1 MGSGSTAWPR
11 SSCPNDRIESDR
23 GLEKGNIMDENN
35 NKPLDEQNQKLDL
48 VPDGNDGGKAPLK
61 RKVVIGAA
69 VALVVAGL
77 GLGGAWATGAFAPK
91 SEITKI
97 EVDSDGGK
105 KQVSEKTDQTVDW
118 AVKIEAEGVTADS
131 SPLIT
136 RYVCTDGDDKGSE
149 FYHATSASDAIEGK
163 DSVRLTEGTWE
174 ITAIPIINPDGSITT
189 PAGGGEHAVS
199 GDQKGSGST
208 EFTGETKPAE
218 NVTQDDID
226 KVLDKVN
233 EAVSK
238 GDSTLT
244 GDAGKDVVNKVT
256 DNASKAPAADKEKV
270 EEKKDAAADSA
281 AKAEE
286 KKADTAKPS
295 TGSGSTS
302 SKPSSGSTSK
312 PSHEHTWQAQY
323 RNDPVYETRTRT
335 VVDQDAWDE
344 QVCIGSHIVFSDG
357 AVFYDAAAA
366 ANYQE
371 SKAMAGTPVS
381 YYTVDDY
388 KTVHH
393 EAVTHQ
399 ETYQVQTGTKQVLTG
414 YRCSGCGATK

>member
-1 MGSGSTAWPR
+1 
-11 SSCPNDRIESDR
+11 
-23 GLEKGNIMDENN
+23 MDENN
-35 NKPLDEQNQKLDL
+35 LNTQDGQGPNL
-48 VPDGNDGGKAPLK
+48 VPDGGDNNKLPLR
-61 RKVVIGAA
+61 RKVAIGAA

-77 GLGGAWATGAFAPK
+77 GLGGAWAAGAFAPK
-91 SEITKI
+91 SEVTKI

-105 KQVSEKTDQTVDW
+105 KQVSEKTEPTVDW
-118 AVKIEAEGVTADS
+118 AVKIEAAGVTADS

-136 RYVCTDGDDKGSE
+136 RYVCTDGADEGVE

-163 DSVRLTEGTWE
+163 GGVQLTEGTWE

-189 PAGGGEHAVS
+189 PAGGGEQAVS
-199 GDQKGSGST
+199 GASKDSGNT
-208 EFTGETKPAE
+208 EFTGDTKPAE

-238 GDSTLT
+238 GDGTLT

-270 EEKKDAAADSA
+270 EEKKDVATDSA
-281 AKAEE
+281 V
-286 KKADTAKPS
+286 KADDKKTDAAKPS
-295 TGSGSTS
+295 TGSGSAPS
-302 SKPSSGSTSK
+302 KSDSKPSSGSSSK

-323 RNDPVYETRTRT
+323 RTEPVYTTETYT
-335 VVDQDAWDE
+335 VVDQEAWDE
-344 QVCIGSHIVFSDG
+344 QVRSGSHYLFSDG
-357 AVFYDAAAA
+357 AVFYDDYQA

-371 SKAMAGTPVS
+371 SKALSGTPVS
-381 YYTVDDY
+381 YTLVDDY
-388 KTVHH
+388 KTIHH

-399 ETYQVQTGTKQVLTG
+399 ETRQVQNGTKQVLTG

>member
-1 MGSGSTAWPR
+1 
-11 SSCPNDRIESDR
+11 
-23 GLEKGNIMDENN
+23 MDENN
-35 NKPLDEQNQKLDL
+35 LNTQDGQGPNL
-48 VPDGNDGGKAPLK
+48 VPDGGDGNKLPLK
-61 RKVVIGAA
+61 RKVAIGAT

-77 GLGGAWATGAFAPK
+77 GLGGAWATGGFAPK

-97 EVDSDGGK
+97 EADSDGGK
-105 KQVSEKTDQTVDW
+105 KQVSEKTVQTVDW

-281 AKAEE
+281 TKAEE

-295 TGSGSTS
+295 TGSGSAPS
-302 SKPSSGSTSK
+302 KSDSKPSSGSSSK
-312 PSHEHTWQAQY
+312 PSHEHTWQVQY
-323 RNDPVYETRTRT
+323 RSEPVYTTEYYTI
-335 VVDQDAWDE
+335 VDQEAWDE
-344 QVCIGSHIVFSDG
+344 QVRSGSHFLFSDG
-357 AVFYDAAAA
+357 HICYDSMEAM
-366 ANYQE
+366 NYQFDT
-371 SKAMAGTPVS
+371 GCS
-381 YYTVDDY
+381 YSVVDDY
-388 KTVHH
+388 KTIHH

-399 ETYQVQTGTKQVLTG
+399 GTRQVQTGTKQVLTG

>member
-1 MGSGSTAWPR
+1 
-11 SSCPNDRIESDR
+11 
-23 GLEKGNIMDENN
+23 MDENN
-35 NKPLDEQNQKLDL
+35 LNTQDGQGPNL
-48 VPDGNDGGKAPLK
+48 VPDGGDGNKLPLK
-61 RKVVIGAA
+61 RKVAIGAT

-97 EVDSDGGK
+97 EAGSDGGK
-105 KQVSEKTDQTVDW
+105 KRVSEKTDQTVDW

-136 RYVCTDGDDKGSE
+136 HYVCTDGADEGVE

-189 PAGGGEHAVS
+189 PAGGGEQAVS

-208 EFTGETKPAE
+208 EFTGETKPDE

-270 EEKKDAAADSA
+270 EEKKDAAVDSA

-295 TGSGSTS
+295 TGSGSAPS
-302 SKPSSGSTSK
+302 KSDSKPSSGSSSK

-323 RNDPVYETRTRT
+323 RSEPVYTTEYYTI
-335 VVDQDAWDE
+335 VDQEAWDE
-344 QVCIGSHIVFSDG
+344 QVRSGSHFLFSDG
-357 AVFYDAAAA
+357 HICYDSMEAM
-366 ANYQE
+366 NYQFDT
-371 SKAMAGTPVS
+371 GCS
-381 YYTVDDY
+381 YSVVDDY
-388 KTVHH
+388 KTIHH

-399 ETYQVQTGTKQVLTG
+399 GTRQVQTGTKQVLTG

>member
-1 MGSGSTAWPR
+1 
-11 SSCPNDRIESDR
+11 
-23 GLEKGNIMDENN
+23 MDENN
-35 NKPLDEQNQKLDL
+35 LNAQDGQGPNF
-48 VPDGNDGGKAPLK
+48 VPDGGDGNKLPLK
-61 RKVVIGAA
+61 RKVAIGAT

-97 EVDSDGGK
+97 EVDGDGGK
-105 KQVSEKTDQTVDW
+105 KQVSGKTDQTVDW

-136 RYVCTDGDDKGSE
+136 RYVCTDGADEGVE
-149 FYHATSASDAIEGK
+149 FYHATPASDAIEGK
-163 DSVRLTEGTWE
+163 DSVQLTEGTWE
-174 ITAIPIINPDGSITT
+174 ITAIPIINADGSITT
-189 PAGGGEHAVS
+189 PAGGGEQAVS
-199 GDQKGSGST
+199 GDQKDSVST
-208 EFTGETKPAE
+208 EFTGDTKPAGD
-218 NVTQDDID
+218 VTQDDID

-238 GDSTLT
+238 GDGTLT

-270 EEKKDAAADSA
+270 EEKKDAATDSA
-281 AKAEE
+281 VKADD
-286 KKADTAKPS
+286 KKADAVKPS
-295 TGSGSTS
+295 TGSGSAPS
-302 SKPSSGSTSK
+302 KSDSKPSSGSSGK

-344 QVCIGSHIVFSDG
+344 QVCVGSHIVFSDG
-357 AVFYDAAAA
+357 AIFYDAAAA

>member
-1 MGSGSTAWPR
+1 
-11 SSCPNDRIESDR
+11 
-23 GLEKGNIMDENN
+23 MDENN
-35 NKPLDEQNQKLDL
+35 SKPQDELNQDLDL
-48 VPDGNDGGKAPLK
+48 VPDGSDNGKAPLK
-61 RKVVIGAA
+61 RKVVIGAV

-77 GLGGAWATGAFAPK
+77 GLGGAWATGAFTPK
-91 SEITKI
+91 PETAKVEAGTGSN
-97 EVDSDGGK
+97 K
-105 KQVSEKTDQTVDW
+105 KQVSDKAEPTVDW
-118 AVKIEAEGVTADS
+118 TVKIEAEGVTADS

-136 RYVCTDGDDKGSE
+136 RYVCTDGAEAGTE
-149 FYHATSASDAIEGK
+149 FYHATPASDAIEGK
-163 DSVRLTEGTWE
+163 DSVRLAEGTWE
-174 ITAIPIINPDGSITT
+174 ITAIPIINQDGSITT
-189 PAGGGEHAVS
+189 PSGGGEQAVP
-199 GDQKGSGST
+199 GDHKGSGST
-208 EFTGETKPAE
+208 DFTGETKPAGD
-218 NVTQDDID
+218 VTQDDID

-238 GDSTLT
+238 GDGTLT

-270 EEKKDAAADSA
+270 EEKKDAATDSA

-286 KKADTAKPS
+286 KKADAVKPS
-295 TGSGSTS
+295 TGSSS
-302 SKPSSGSTSK
+302 APSKSDSKPSSGSASK

-344 QVCIGSHIVFSDG
+344 QVLSGSHAVCSDG
-357 AVFYDAAAA
+357 SVFYDNAALAA
-366 ANYQE
+366 YC
-371 SKAMAGTPVS
+371 KKMAMAGTPVS

-388 KTVHH
+388 TTVHH

>member
-1 MGSGSTAWPR
+1 
-11 SSCPNDRIESDR
+11 
-23 GLEKGNIMDENN
+23 MDENN
-35 NKPLDEQNQKLDL
+35 LNAQDGQGPNF
-48 VPDGNDGGKAPLK
+48 VPDGGDGNKLPLK
-61 RKVVIGAA
+61 RKVAIGAT

-97 EVDSDGGK
+97 EADGDGGK
-105 KQVSEKTDQTVDW
+105 KQVSGKTDRTVDW

-136 RYVCTDGDDKGSE
+136 RYVCTDGADEGVE
-149 FYHATSASDAIEGK
+149 FYHATPASDAIEGK
-163 DSVRLTEGTWE
+163 DSVQLTEGTWE
-174 ITAIPIINPDGSITT
+174 ITAIPIINADGSITT
-189 PAGGGEHAVS
+189 PAGGGEQAVS
-199 GDQKGSGST
+199 GDQKDSVST
-208 EFTGETKPAE
+208 EFTGDTKPAGD
-218 NVTQDDID
+218 VTQDDID

-238 GDSTLT
+238 GDGTLT

-256 DNASKAPAADKEKV
+256 DNASRAPAADKEKV
-270 EEKKDAAADSA
+270 EEKKDAATDSA
-281 AKAEE
+281 VKAED
-286 KKADTAKPS
+286 KKADAAKPS
-295 TGSGSTS
+295 TGSGSAPS
-302 SKPSSGSTSK
+302 KSDSKPSSGSSSK

-344 QVCIGSHIVFSDG
+344 QVCVGSHIVFSDG
-357 AVFYDAAAA
+357 AIFYDAAAA

-399 ETYQVQTGTKQVLTG
+399 ETYQVQTGTKQVLIG

>member
-1 MGSGSTAWPR
+1 
-11 SSCPNDRIESDR
+11 
-23 GLEKGNIMDENN
+23 MDENN
-35 NKPLDEQNQKLDL
+35 LNNYDGQGPNF
-48 VPDGNDGGKAPLK
+48 VPDGGDGGKTPLK
-61 RKVVIGAA
+61 RKVAIGAT

-105 KQVSEKTDQTVDW
+105 KQVSEKTDKTVDW
-118 AVKIEAEGVTADS
+118 AVKIEAEGVTDDS

-136 RYVCTDGDDKGSE
+136 RYVCTDGADEGVE

-174 ITAIPIINPDGSITT
+174 ITAIPIINADGSITT
-189 PAGGGEHAVS
+189 PAGGGEQAVS
-199 GDQKGSGST
+199 GASKDSGNT
-208 EFTGETKPAE
+208 EFTGDTKPAE

-238 GDSTLT
+238 GDGTLT

-270 EEKKDAAADSA
+270 EEKKDAATDSA
-281 AKAEE
+281 V
-286 KKADTAKPS
+286 KADDKKTDAAKPS
-295 TGSGSTS
+295 TGSGSAPS
-302 SKPSSGSTSK
+302 KSDSKPSSGSSSK

-344 QVCIGSHIVFSDG
+344 QVCVGSHIVFSDG
-357 AVFYDAAAA
+357 AIFYDAAAA

>member
-1 MGSGSTAWPR
+1 
-11 SSCPNDRIESDR
+11 
-23 GLEKGNIMDENN
+23 MDENN
-35 NKPLDEQNQKLDL
+35 LNAQDDQGQDLNL
-48 VPDGNDGGKAPLK
+48 VPDGGGSGKMPLK
-61 RKVVIGAA
+61 RKVAIGAT

-77 GLGGAWATGAFAPK
+77 GGAWVTGAFAPK

-97 EVDSDGGK
+97 EANGDSGK
-105 KQVSEKTDQTVDW
+105 KRVSEKTEPAVDW
-118 AVKIEAEGVTADS
+118 TVKIEAEGVTADS

-136 RYVCTDGDDKGSE
+136 RYVCIDGAEKGIE

-163 DSVRLTEGTWE
+163 GSIQLTEGTWE

-189 PAGGGEHAVS
+189 PAGGGEQAVS
-199 GDQKGSGST
+199 GESKDSGST
-208 EFTGETKPAE
+208 EFTGETKPAGD
-218 NVTQDDID
+218 VTQDDID

-238 GDSTLT
+238 GDGTLT

-256 DNASKAPAADKEKV
+256 DNASYAPAADKEKV

-281 AKAEE
+281 VKAED
-286 KKADTAKPS
+286 KKTDAAKPS
-295 TGSGSTS
+295 TGSGSAPS
-302 SKPSSGSTSK
+302 KSDSKPSSGSSSK

-344 QVCIGSHIVFSDG
+344 TVNANYDEFRFSDG
-357 AVFYDAAAA
+357 YVTTSLADAI
-366 ANYQE
+366 NHQDSTGCSY
-371 SKAMAGTPVS
+371 SIYTPQV
-381 YYTVDDY
+381 TI
-388 KTVHH
+388 HH
-393 EAVTHQ
+393 DAVTHEEQ
-399 ETYQVQTGTKQVLTG
+399 YQVQTGTKQVLTG

>member
-1 MGSGSTAWPR
+1 
-11 SSCPNDRIESDR
+11 
-23 GLEKGNIMDENN
+23 MDENN
-35 NKPLDEQNQKLDL
+35 LNTQDGQGPNL
-48 VPDGNDGGKAPLK
+48 VPDGSDGNKLPLK
-61 RKVVIGAA
+61 RKVAIGAT

-77 GLGGAWATGAFAPK
+77 GLGGAWATGAFTPK

-97 EVDSDGGK
+97 EADSGNNK

-136 RYVCTDGDDKGSE
+136 RYVCTDGADKGSE

-281 AKAEE
+281 AKAKE

-295 TGSGSTS
+295 TGSGSAPS
-302 SKPSSGSTSK
+302 KSDSKPSSGSSSK

-323 RNDPVYETRTRT
+323 RSEPVYTTEYYTI
-335 VVDQDAWDE
+335 VDQEAWDE
-344 QVCIGSHIVFSDG
+344 QVRSGSHFLFSDG
-357 AVFYDAAAA
+357 HICYDSMEAM
-366 ANYQE
+366 NYQFDT
-371 SKAMAGTPVS
+371 GCS
-381 YYTVDDY
+381 YSVVDDY
-388 KTVHH
+388 KTIHH

-399 ETYQVQTGTKQVLTG
+399 GTRQVQTGTKQVLTG

>member
-1 MGSGSTAWPR
+1 
-11 SSCPNDRIESDR
+11 
-23 GLEKGNIMDENN
+23 MDENN
-35 NKPLDEQNQKLDL
+35 LNTQDGQGPNL
-48 VPDGNDGGKAPLK
+48 VPDGGDGNKLPLK
-61 RKVVIGAA
+61 RKVAIGAT

-97 EVDSDGGK
+97 EADSDGGK
-105 KQVSEKTDQTVDW
+105 KQVSEKTVQTVDW

-281 AKAEE
+281 TKAEE

-295 TGSGSTS
+295 TGSGSAPS
-302 SKPSSGSTSK
+302 KSDSKPSFGSSSK
-312 PSHEHTWQAQY
+312 PSHEHTWQVQY
-323 RNDPVYETRTRT
+323 RSEPVYTTEYYTI
-335 VVDQDAWDE
+335 VDQEAWDE
-344 QVCIGSHIVFSDG
+344 QVRSGSHFLFSDG
-357 AVFYDAAAA
+357 HICYDSMEAM
-366 ANYQE
+366 NYQFDT
-371 SKAMAGTPVS
+371 GCS
-381 YYTVDDY
+381 YSVVDDY
-388 KTVHH
+388 KTIHH

-399 ETYQVQTGTKQVLTG
+399 GTRQVQTGTKQVLTG

>member
-1 MGSGSTAWPR
+1 
-11 SSCPNDRIESDR
+11 
-23 GLEKGNIMDENN
+23 MDENN
-35 NKPLDEQNQKLDL
+35 LNTQDGQGPNL
-48 VPDGNDGGKAPLK
+48 VPDGSDGNKLPLK
-61 RKVVIGAA
+61 RKVAIGAT

-97 EVDSDGGK
+97 EAGSDGGK
-105 KQVSEKTDQTVDW
+105 KRVSEKTDQTVDW

-136 RYVCTDGDDKGSE
+136 RYVCTDGADEGVE

-174 ITAIPIINPDGSITT
+174 ISAIPIINPDGSITT
-189 PAGGGEHAVS
+189 PAGGCEQAVS

-233 EAVSK
+233 DAVSK

-295 TGSGSTS
+295 TGSGSAPS
-302 SKPSSGSTSK
+302 KSDSKPSSGSSSK
-312 PSHEHTWQAQY
+312 PSHKHTWQAQY
-323 RNDPVYETRTRT
+323 RSEPVYTTEYYTI
-335 VVDQDAWDE
+335 VDQEAWDE
-344 QVCIGSHIVFSDG
+344 QVRSGSHFLFSDG
-357 AVFYDAAAA
+357 HICYDSMEAM
-366 ANYQE
+366 NYQFDT
-371 SKAMAGTPVS
+371 GCS
-381 YYTVDDY
+381 YSVVDDY
-388 KTVHH
+388 KTIHH

-399 ETYQVQTGTKQVLTG
+399 GTRQVQTGTKQVLTG

>member
-1 MGSGSTAWPR
+1 
-11 SSCPNDRIESDR
+11 
-23 GLEKGNIMDENN
+23 MDENN
-35 NKPLDEQNQKLDL
+35 LSTQDGLGPNL
-48 VPDGNDGGKAPLK
+48 VPDGGDGNKLPLK
-61 RKVVIGAA
+61 RKVAIGAA

-105 KQVSEKTDQTVDW
+105 KQVSKKTDQTVDW

-174 ITAIPIINPDGSITT
+174 ISAIPIINPDGSITT
-189 PAGGGEHAVS
+189 PAGGGERAVS
-199 GDQKGSGST
+199 GASKDSGST
-208 EFTGETKPAE
+208 EFTGEMKPAGD
-218 NVTQDDID
+218 VTQDDID

-238 GDSTLT
+238 GDGTLT

-270 EEKKDAAADSA
+270 EEKKDSATDSA
-281 AKAEE
+281 VKAED
-286 KKADTAKPS
+286 KKTDTAKPS
-295 TGSGSTS
+295 TGSGSAPS
-302 SKPSSGSTSK
+302 KSDSKPSSGSSSK

-323 RNDPVYETRTRT
+323 RSEPVYTTEYYTI
-335 VVDQDAWDE
+335 VDQEAWDE
-344 QVCIGSHIVFSDG
+344 QVRSGSHFLFSDG
-357 AVFYDAAAA
+357 HICYDSMEAM
-366 ANYQE
+366 NYQFDT
-371 SKAMAGTPVS
+371 GCS
-381 YYTVDDY
+381 YSVVDDY
-388 KTVHH
+388 KTIHH

-399 ETYQVQTGTKQVLTG
+399 GTRQVQTGTKQVLTG

>member
-1 MGSGSTAWPR
+1 
-11 SSCPNDRIESDR
+11 
-23 GLEKGNIMDENN
+23 MDENN
-35 NKPLDEQNQKLDL
+35 FNTQDGQ
-48 VPDGNDGGKAPLK
+48 VPNFVPNGGDGNKLLLK
-61 RKVVIGAA
+61 RKVAIGAA

-97 EVDSDGGK
+97 EADGDSGK
-105 KQVSEKTDQTVDW
+105 KQVSEKTEPAVDW
-118 AVKIEAEGVTADS
+118 TVKIEAEGVTADS

-136 RYVCTDGDDKGSE
+136 RYVCTDGADEGVE

-163 DSVRLTEGTWE
+163 DSVQLTEGTWE
-174 ITAIPIINPDGSITT
+174 ITAIPIINADGSITT
-189 PAGGGEHAVS
+189 PAGGGEQAVS
-199 GDQKGSGST
+199 GESKDSGST
-208 EFTGETKPAE
+208 EFTGETKPAGD
-218 NVTQDDID
+218 VTQDDID

-238 GDSTLT
+238 GDGTLT

-281 AKAEE
+281 VKAED
-286 KKADTAKPS
+286 KKTDAAKPS
-295 TGSGSTS
+295 TGSGSAPS
-302 SKPSSGSTSK
+302 KSDSKPSSGSSSK

-344 QVCIGSHIVFSDG
+344 TVNANYDEFRFSDG
-357 AVFYDAAAA
+357 YVTTSLADAI
-366 ANYQE
+366 NHQDSTGCSY
-371 SKAMAGTPVS
+371 SIYTPQV
-381 YYTVDDY
+381 TI
-388 KTVHH
+388 HH
-393 EAVTHQ
+393 DAVTHEEQ
-399 ETYQVQTGTKQVLTG
+399 YQVQTGTKQVLTG

>member
-1 MGSGSTAWPR
+1 
-11 SSCPNDRIESDR
+11 
-23 GLEKGNIMDENN
+23 MDENN
-35 NKPLDEQNQKLDL
+35 LNTQDGQGPNL
-48 VPDGNDGGKAPLK
+48 VPDGGDGNKLPLK
-61 RKVVIGAA
+61 RKVAIGAT

-97 EVDSDGGK
+97 EVDNDGGK

-118 AVKIEAEGVTADS
+118 AVKIEAEGVTAES

-174 ITAIPIINPDGSITT
+174 ITAIPIINQDGSITT
-189 PAGGGEHAVS
+189 PAGGGEQAVS
-199 GDQKGSGST
+199 GDQKDSGST

-238 GDSTLT
+238 GDGTLT

-270 EEKKDAAADSA
+270 EEKKDAATDSA
-281 AKAEE
+281 VKAEVE
-286 KKADTAKPS
+286 KADAVKPS
-295 TGSGSTS
+295 TGSGSVPS
-302 SKPSSGSTSK
+302 KSDPKPSSGSSSK

-323 RNDPVYETRTRT
+323 RSEPVYTTEYYTI
-335 VVDQDAWDE
+335 VDQEAWDE
-344 QVCIGSHIVFSDG
+344 QVRSGSHFLFSDG
-357 AVFYDAAAA
+357 HICYDSMEAM
-366 ANYQE
+366 NYQFDT
-371 SKAMAGTPVS
+371 GCS
-381 YYTVDDY
+381 YSVVDDY
-388 KTVHH
+388 KTIHH

-399 ETYQVQTGTKQVLTG
+399 GTRQVQTGTKQVLTG

>member
-1 MGSGSTAWPR
+1 
-11 SSCPNDRIESDR
+11 
-23 GLEKGNIMDENN
+23 MDENN
-35 NKPLDEQNQKLDL
+35 LNNQDGQGQDLNL
-48 VPDGNDGGKAPLK
+48 VPDGGGSGRMPLK
-61 RKVVIGAA
+61 RKVAIGAT

-91 SEITKI
+91 SEVTKI

-105 KQVSEKTDQTVDW
+105 KQVSEKTDKTVDW

-136 RYVCTDGDDKGSE
+136 RYVCTDGADEGVE

-163 DSVRLTEGTWE
+163 DSVQLTEGTWE
-174 ITAIPIINPDGSITT
+174 ITAIPIINADGSITT
-189 PAGGGEHAVS
+189 PAGGGEQAVS
-199 GDQKGSGST
+199 GESKDSCNT
-208 EFTGETKPAE
+208 EFSGETKPAE

-238 GDSTLT
+238 GDGTLT

-270 EEKKDAAADSA
+270 EEKKDAASDSA
-281 AKAEE
+281 VKAED
-286 KKADTAKPS
+286 KKTDAAKPS
-295 TGSGSTS
+295 TGSGSAPS
-302 SKPSSGSTSK
+302 KSDSKPSSGSSSK

-335 VVDQDAWDE
+335 VVDQNAWDE
-344 QVCIGSHIVFSDG
+344 QVCVGSHIVFSDG
-357 AVFYDAAAA
+357 AIFYDAAAA

>member
-1 MGSGSTAWPR
+1 
-11 SSCPNDRIESDR
+11 
-23 GLEKGNIMDENN
+23 MDEKN
-35 NKPLDEQNQKLDL
+35 NKPQHELDQELDL
-48 VPDGNDGGKAPLK
+48 VPDGGDCGTMPLK
-61 RKVVIGAA
+61 RKVAIGAA

-91 SEITKI
+91 PETAKVEAGTGSN
-97 EVDSDGGK
+97 K

-136 RYVCTDGDDKGSE
+136 RYVCTDGADEGVE

-163 DSVRLTEGTWE
+163 DSVQLTEGTWE

-189 PAGGGEHAVS
+189 PSGGGEQDVS
-199 GDQKGSGST
+199 GGHKNTSST
-208 EFTGETKPAE
+208 EFTGETKPTGD
-218 NVTQDDID
+218 VTQDDID

-238 GDSTLT
+238 GDGTLT

-270 EEKKDAAADSA
+270 EEKKDAATDSA

-286 KKADTAKPS
+286 KKADSVKPS
-295 TGSGSTS
+295 TGSNSAPS
-302 SKPSSGSTSK
+302 KSDSKPSSGSTSK
-312 PSHEHTWQAQY
+312 PAHEHTWQAQY
-323 RNDPVYETRTRT
+323 RSEPVYTTETYTI
-335 VVDQDAWDE
+335 VDQKAWDE
-344 QVCIGSHIVFSDG
+344 QVRSGSHYLFSDG
-357 AVFYDAAAA
+357 AVFYDDNQA

-371 SKAMAGTPVS
+371 SKALSGTPVS
-381 YYTVDDY
+381 YTLVDDY
-388 KTVHH
+388 KTIHH

-399 ETYQVQTGTKQVLTG
+399 ETRQVQTGTKQVLTG

>member
-1 MGSGSTAWPR
+1 
-11 SSCPNDRIESDR
+11 
-23 GLEKGNIMDENN
+23 MDENN
-35 NKPLDEQNQKLDL
+35 LNAQDGQGPNL
-48 VPDGNDGGKAPLK
+48 VPDGDDGAKKSLK
-61 RKVVIGAA
+61 RKVAIGAT

-91 SEITKI
+91 SEVTKI

-105 KQVSEKTDQTVDW
+105 KQVSEKTDKTVDW
-118 AVKIEAEGVTADS
+118 TVRIEAEGVTADS

-136 RYVCTDGDDKGSE
+136 RYVCTDGADEGVE
-149 FYHATSASDAIEGK
+149 FYHATFASDAIEGK

-174 ITAIPIINPDGSITT
+174 ITAIPIINADGSITT
-189 PAGGGEHAVS
+189 PAGGGEQAVS
-199 GDQKGSGST
+199 GDQKDSSST

-238 GDSTLT
+238 GDGTLT

-270 EEKKDAAADSA
+270 EEKKDAATDSA
-281 AKAEE
+281 VKAEVE
-286 KKADTAKPS
+286 KADAVKPS
-295 TGSGSTS
+295 TGSGSAPS
-302 SKPSSGSTSK
+302 KSDSKPSSGSSSK

-323 RNDPVYETRTRT
+323 RSDPVYETRTRT

-344 QVCIGSHIVFSDG
+344 QVRSGSHYLFSDG
-357 AVFYDAAAA
+357 AVFYDDYQA

-371 SKAMAGTPVS
+371 SKALSGTPVS
-381 YYTVDDY
+381 YTLVDDY

-399 ETYQVQTGTKQVLTG
+399 ETYQVQTGTKQFLTG

>member
-1 MGSGSTAWPR
+1 
-11 SSCPNDRIESDR
+11 
-23 GLEKGNIMDENN
+23 MDENN
-35 NKPLDEQNQKLDL
+35 FNTQDSEAPNL
-48 VPDGNDGGKAPLK
+48 VPDGGNGNKMPLK
-61 RKVVIGAA
+61 RKVAIGAT
-69 VALVVAGL
+69 VVLVVAGL

-97 EVDSDGGK
+97 EADSGNNK

-118 AVKIEAEGVTADS
+118 TVKIEAEGVTADS

-136 RYVCTDGDDKGSE
+136 RYVCTDGDGKGSE

-163 DSVRLTEGTWE
+163 DGVRLTEGTWE

-189 PAGGGEHAVS
+189 PAGGGEQAVS

-208 EFTGETKPAE
+208 EFTGETKFAE

-270 EEKKDAAADSA
+270 EEKKDVATDSA

-286 KKADTAKPS
+286 NKADTAKPS
-295 TGSGSTS
+295 TGSGSAPSKTD
-302 SKPSSGSTSK
+302 SKPSSGSSSK

-344 QVCIGSHIVFSDG
+344 TVNANYDEFRFSDG
-357 AVFYDAAAA
+357 YVTTSLADAI
-366 ANYQE
+366 NHQDNTGCSY
-371 SKAMAGTPVS
+371 SIYTPQV
-381 YYTVDDY
+381 TI
-388 KTVHH
+388 HH
-393 EAVTHQ
+393 DAVTHEEQ
-399 ETYQVQTGTKQVLTG
+399 YQVQTGTKQVLTG

>member
-1 MGSGSTAWPR
+1 
-11 SSCPNDRIESDR
+11 
-23 GLEKGNIMDENN
+23 MDENN
-35 NKPLDEQNQKLDL
+35 NKLQDELDQELDL
-48 VPDGNDGGKAPLK
+48 VPDGSGDGTMPLK
-61 RKVVIGAA
+61 RKVAIGAA

-77 GLGGAWATGAFAPK
+77 GLGGAWATGAFTPK
-91 SEITKI
+91 PETAKVEAGIGSN
-97 EVDSDGGK
+97 K
-105 KQVSEKTDQTVDW
+105 KQVSDKAEPTVDW

-136 RYVCTDGDDKGSE
+136 RYVCTDGAEEGTE
-149 FYHATSASDAIEGK
+149 FYHATPASDAIEGK
-163 DSVRLTEGTWE
+163 DSVRLTEGAWE

-189 PAGGGEHAVS
+189 PAGGGEQAVS
-199 GDQKGSGST
+199 GGHKSSGST

-238 GDSTLT
+238 GDGTLT

-270 EEKKDAAADSA
+270 EEKKDAATDSA
-281 AKAEE
+281 VKAEE
-286 KKADTAKPS
+286 KKADAVKPS
-295 TGSGSTS
+295 TGSGSAPS
-302 SKPSSGSTSK
+302 KSDSKPSSGSSSK

-323 RNDPVYETRTRT
+323 RSEPVYTTETYTI
-335 VVDQDAWDE
+335 VDQKAWDE
-344 QVCIGSHIVFSDG
+344 QVRSGSHYLFSDG
-357 AVFYDAAAA
+357 AVFYDDYQA

-371 SKAMAGTPVS
+371 SKALSGTPVS
-381 YYTVDDY
+381 YTLVDDY
-388 KTVHH
+388 KTIHH

-399 ETYQVQTGTKQVLTG
+399 ETRQVQTGTKQVLTG

>member
-1 MGSGSTAWPR
+1 
-11 SSCPNDRIESDR
+11 
-23 GLEKGNIMDENN
+23 MDENN
-35 NKPLDEQNQKLDL
+35 FNNQDDQGQDL
-48 VPDGNDGGKAPLK
+48 NLIPDGGGSGKMPLK
-61 RKVVIGAA
+61 RKVAIGAT

-97 EVDSDGGK
+97 EADGDSGK
-105 KQVSEKTDQTVDW
+105 KQVSEKTEPAVDW
-118 AVKIEAEGVTADS
+118 TVKIEAEGVTADS

-136 RYVCTDGDDKGSE
+136 RYVCTDGDDKGVE

-163 DSVRLTEGTWE
+163 DSVQLTEGTWE
-174 ITAIPIINPDGSITT
+174 ISAIPIINPDGSITT
-189 PAGGGEHAVS
+189 PAGGGEKAVS
-199 GDQKGSGST
+199 GESKDSGST
-208 EFTGETKPAE
+208 EFTGETKPAGD
-218 NVTQDDID
+218 VTQDDID

-238 GDSTLT
+238 GDGTLT

-270 EEKKDAAADSA
+270 EEKKDAATDSA
-281 AKAEE
+281 VKAED
-286 KKADTAKPS
+286 KKTDAAKPS
-295 TGSGSTS
+295 TGSGSAPS
-302 SKPSSGSTSK
+302 KSDSKPSSGSSSK

-323 RNDPVYETRTRT
+323 RSDPVYETRTRT

-344 QVCIGSHIVFSDG
+344 TVNANYDEFRFSDG
-357 AVFYDAAAA
+357 YVTTSLADAI
-366 ANYQE
+366 NHQDITGCSY
-371 SKAMAGTPVS
+371 SLYTPQV
-381 YYTVDDY
+381 TI
-388 KTVHH
+388 HH

>member
-1 MGSGSTAWPR
+1 
-11 SSCPNDRIESDR
+11 
-23 GLEKGNIMDENN
+23 MDENN
-35 NKPLDEQNQKLDL
+35 LNAQDGQDQDPNL
-48 VPDGNDGGKAPLK
+48 VPEGGDGNKLSLR
-61 RKVVIGAA
+61 RKIAIGAT

-97 EVDSDGGK
+97 EADSDSGK
-105 KQVSEKTDQTVDW
+105 KQVSEKTEPAVDW

-136 RYVCTDGDDKGSE
+136 RYVCTDGADKGVE

-163 DSVRLTEGTWE
+163 DSVQLTEGTWE

-189 PAGGGEHAVS
+189 PAGGGEQGVS
-199 GDQKGSGST
+199 GESKDSGST
-208 EFTGETKPAE
+208 EFTGETKPAGD
-218 NVTQDDID
+218 VTQDDID

-238 GDSTLT
+238 GDGTLT

-270 EEKKDAAADSA
+270 EEKKDSATDSA
-281 AKAEE
+281 VKAED
-286 KKADTAKPS
+286 KKTDAAKPS
-295 TGSGSTS
+295 TGSGPAPSKPD
-302 SKPSSGSTSK
+302 SKPSSGSSSK

-344 QVCIGSHIVFSDG
+344 TVNANYDEFRFSDG
-357 AVFYDAAAA
+357 YVTTSLADAI
-366 ANYQE
+366 NHQDITGCSY
-371 SKAMAGTPVS
+371 SIYTPQV
-381 YYTVDDY
+381 TI
-388 KTVHH
+388 HH

>member
-1 MGSGSTAWPR
+1 
-11 SSCPNDRIESDR
+11 
-23 GLEKGNIMDENN
+23 MDENN
-35 NKPLDEQNQKLDL
+35 SKPQDELNQDLDL
-48 VPDGNDGGKAPLK
+48 VPDGGDGSTMPLK
-61 RKVVIGAA
+61 RKVAIGAA

-136 RYVCTDGDDKGSE
+136 RYVCTDGDDRGSE

-163 DSVRLTEGTWE
+163 GSVRLTEGTWE
-174 ITAIPIINPDGSITT
+174 ISAIPIINPDGSITT
-189 PAGGGEHAVS
+189 PAGGGERAVS

-208 EFTGETKPAE
+208 EFTGATKPAGD
-218 NVTQDDID
+218 VTQDDID

-286 KKADTAKPS
+286 KKADAVKPS
-295 TGSGSTS
+295 TGSGSAAS
-302 SKPSSGSTSK
+302 KSDSKPSSGSTSK
-312 PSHEHTWQAQY
+312 PSHEHTWQAQN

-344 QVCIGSHIVFSDG
+344 QVLSGSHAVCSDG
-357 AVFYDAAAA
+357 SVFYDNAALAA
-366 ANYQE
+366 YC
-371 SKAMAGTPVS
+371 KKMAMAGTPVS

-388 KTVHH
+388 TTVHH

>member
-1 MGSGSTAWPR
+1 
-11 SSCPNDRIESDR
+11 
-23 GLEKGNIMDENN
+23 MDENN
-35 NKPLDEQNQKLDL
+35 NKPEDELNQDLDH
-48 VPDGNDGGKAPLK
+48 VPDGGDGSTMPLK
-61 RKVVIGAA
+61 RKVAIGAA

-91 SEITKI
+91 PETAKVEAGTGSN
-97 EVDSDGGK
+97 K
-105 KQVSEKTDQTVDW
+105 KQVSDKAEPTVDW
-118 AVKIEAEGVTADS
+118 TVKIEAEGVTADS

-136 RYVCTDGDDKGSE
+136 RYVCTDGAEAGTE
-149 FYHATSASDAIEGK
+149 FYHATPASDAIDGK

-174 ITAIPIINPDGSITT
+174 ITAIPIINQDGSITT
-189 PAGGGEHAVS
+189 PSGGGEQAVPS
-199 GDQKGSGST
+199 DHKGSGST
-208 EFTGETKPAE
+208 DFTGETKPAGD
-218 NVTQDDID
+218 VTQDDID

-238 GDSTLT
+238 GDGTLT

-270 EEKKDAAADSA
+270 EEKKDAATDSA

-286 KKADTAKPS
+286 KKADAVKPS
-295 TGSGSTS
+295 TGSSS
-302 SKPSSGSTSK
+302 APSKSDSKPSSGSASK

-344 QVCIGSHIVFSDG
+344 QVLSGSHAVCSDG
-357 AVFYDAAAA
+357 SVFYDNVALAA
-366 ANYQE
+366 YC
-371 SKAMAGTPVS
+371 KKMAMAGTPVS

-388 KTVHH
+388 TTVHH

>member
-1 MGSGSTAWPR
+1 
-11 SSCPNDRIESDR
+11 
-23 GLEKGNIMDENN
+23 MDENN
-35 NKPLDEQNQKLDL
+35 LNTQDGQGPNL
-48 VPDGNDGGKAPLK
+48 VPDGGDNNKLPLR
-61 RKVVIGAA
+61 RKVAIGAA

-77 GLGGAWATGAFAPK
+77 GLGGAWAAGAFAPK
-91 SEITKI
+91 SEVTKI
-97 EVDSDGGK
+97 EVDGDGGK
-105 KQVSEKTDQTVDW
+105 KQVSEKTEPTVDW
-118 AVKIEAEGVTADS
+118 AVKIEAGGVTADS

-136 RYVCTDGDDKGSE
+136 RYVCTDGADKGVE

-163 DSVRLTEGTWE
+163 GGVQLTEGTWE
-174 ITAIPIINPDGSITT
+174 ISAIPIINPDGSITT
-189 PAGGGEHAVS
+189 PVGGGEQVVS
-199 GDQKGSGST
+199 GDKKHSGNT
-208 EFTGETKPAE
+208 EFTGDTKPAGD
-218 NVTQDDID
+218 VTQDDID

-238 GDSTLT
+238 GDGTLT

-270 EEKKDAAADSA
+270 EEKKDAATDSA
-281 AKAEE
+281 VKTED
-286 KKADTAKPS
+286 KKTDAVKPS
-295 TGSGSTS
+295 APSGSAPS
-302 SKPSSGSTSK
+302 KPDSKPSSGSSGK

-344 QVCIGSHIVFSDG
+344 QVLSGSHAVCSDG
-357 AVFYDAAAA
+357 SVFYDNAALAA
-366 ANYQE
+366 YC
-371 SKAMAGTPVS
+371 KKMAMAGTPVS
-381 YYTVDDY
+381 YYTVDDFT
-388 KTVHH
+388 TVHH

>member
-1 MGSGSTAWPR
+1 MDDNNLNAQDGQG
-11 SSCPNDRIESDR
+11 PNY
-23 GLEKGNIMDENN
+23 
-35 NKPLDEQNQKLDL
+35 
-48 VPDGNDGGKAPLK
+48 VPNGGDGGKTLLK
-61 RKVVIGAA
+61 RKVAIGAT

-97 EVDSDGGK
+97 EVDNDGGK

-118 AVKIEAEGVTADS
+118 AVKIEAEGVTAES

-136 RYVCTDGDDKGSE
+136 RYVCTDGADEGVE

-174 ITAIPIINPDGSITT
+174 IIAIPIINQDGSITT
-189 PAGGGEHAVS
+189 PAGGGEQAVS
-199 GDQKGSGST
+199 GASKDSGST

-238 GDSTLT
+238 GDGTLT

-256 DNASKAPAADKEKV
+256 DNASKAPAVDKEKV
-270 EEKKDAAADSA
+270 EEKKDAATDSA
-281 AKAEE
+281 VKAEVE
-286 KKADTAKPS
+286 KADAVKPS
-295 TGSGSTS
+295 TGSGSAPS
-302 SKPSSGSTSK
+302 KSDSKPSSGSSSK

-323 RNDPVYETRTRT
+323 RSEPVYTTEYYTI
-335 VVDQDAWDE
+335 VDQEAWDE
-344 QVCIGSHIVFSDG
+344 QVRSGSHFLFSDG
-357 AVFYDAAAA
+357 HICYDSMEAM
-366 ANYQE
+366 NYQFDT
-371 SKAMAGTPVS
+371 GCS
-381 YYTVDDY
+381 YSVVDDY
-388 KTVHH
+388 KTIHH

-399 ETYQVQTGTKQVLTG
+399 GTRQVQTGTKQVLTG

>member
-1 MGSGSTAWPR
+1 
-11 SSCPNDRIESDR
+11 
-23 GLEKGNIMDENN
+23 MDENN
-35 NKPLDEQNQKLDL
+35 LNTQDGQGPNL
-48 VPDGNDGGKAPLK
+48 VPDGGDGNKLPLK
-61 RKVVIGAA
+61 RKVAIGAT

-97 EVDSDGGK
+97 EAGSDGGK
-105 KQVSEKTDQTVDW
+105 KRVSEKTDQTVDW

-136 RYVCTDGDDKGSE
+136 HYVCTDGADEGVE

-189 PAGGGEHAVS
+189 PAGGGEQAVS

-208 EFTGETKPAE
+208 EFTGETKPDE

-233 EAVSK
+233 EAVTK

-295 TGSGSTS
+295 TGSGSAPS
-302 SKPSSGSTSK
+302 KSDSKPSSGSSSK

-323 RNDPVYETRTRT
+323 RSDPVYETRTRT
-335 VVDQDAWDE
+335 VVDQEAWDE
-344 QVCIGSHIVFSDG
+344 QVRSGSHFLFSDG
-357 AVFYDAAAA
+357 HICYDSMEAM
-366 ANYQE
+366 NYQFDT
-371 SKAMAGTPVS
+371 GCS
-381 YYTVDDY
+381 YSVVDDY

>member
-1 MGSGSTAWPR
+1 
-11 SSCPNDRIESDR
+11 
-23 GLEKGNIMDENN
+23 MDEN
-35 NKPLDEQNQKLDL
+35 KSKSQDELDQELDL
-48 VPDGNDGGKAPLK
+48 VPDGSGDDTMPLK
-61 RKVVIGAA
+61 RKVAIGAA

-91 SEITKI
+91 PETAKVEAGTGSN
-97 EVDSDGGK
+97 K
-105 KQVSEKTDQTVDW
+105 KQVSDKAEPTVDW
-118 AVKIEAEGVTADS
+118 TVKIEAEGVTADS

-136 RYVCTDGDDKGSE
+136 RYVCTDGAEAGTE
-149 FYHATSASDAIEGK
+149 FYHATPASDAIEGK

-189 PAGGGEHAVS
+189 PSGGGEQDVS
-199 GDQKGSGST
+199 GGHKNTGST
-208 EFTGETKPAE
+208 EFTGETKPAGD
-218 NVTQDDID
+218 VTQDDID

-238 GDSTLT
+238 GDGTLT

-270 EEKKDAAADSA
+270 EEKKDAATDSA
-281 AKAEE
+281 VKAEE
-286 KKADTAKPS
+286 KKADTVKPS
-295 TGSGSTS
+295 TGSNSAPS
-302 SKPSSGSTSK
+302 KSDSKPSSGSSNK

-344 QVCIGSHIVFSDG
+344 QVLSGSHYQFSDG
-357 AVFYDAAAA
+357 YVTSDDADAWAH
-366 ANYQE
+366 Q
-371 SKAMAGTPVS
+371 KATHAS
-381 YYTVDDY
+381 YTVVDDY
-388 KTVHH
+388 TTIHH

>member
-1 MGSGSTAWPR
+1 
-11 SSCPNDRIESDR
+11 
-23 GLEKGNIMDENN
+23 MDEND
-35 NKPLDEQNQKLDL
+35 NKPQDELDQELDL
-48 VPDGNDGGKAPLK
+48 VPDGSGDGTMPLK
-61 RKVVIGAA
+61 RKVAIGAA

-77 GLGGAWATGAFAPK
+77 GLGGAWATGAFTPTPESSKVEAG
-91 SEITKI
+91 T
-97 EVDSDGGK
+97 GANK
-105 KQVSEKTDQTVDW
+105 KQVSDKAESTVDW
-118 AVKIEAEGVTADS
+118 AVKIEAEGVTAES

-189 PAGGGEHAVS
+189 PAGGGEQAVS

-208 EFTGETKPAE
+208 EFTGETKPAGD
-218 NVTQDDID
+218 VTQDDID

-238 GDSTLT
+238 GDGTLT

-286 KKADTAKPS
+286 KKADAVKPS
-295 TGSGSTS
+295 TGSGSTAS
-302 SKPSSGSTSK
+302 KSDSKPSSGSTSK

-323 RNDPVYETRTRT
+323 RSEPVYTTEYYTI
-335 VVDQDAWDE
+335 VDQEAWDE
-344 QVCIGSHIVFSDG
+344 QVRSGSHFLFSDG
-357 AVFYDAAAA
+357 HICYDSMEAM
-366 ANYQE
+366 NYQFDT
-371 SKAMAGTPVS
+371 GCS
-381 YYTVDDY
+381 YSVVDDY
-388 KTVHH
+388 KTIHH

-399 ETYQVQTGTKQVLTG
+399 GTRQVQTGTKQVLTG